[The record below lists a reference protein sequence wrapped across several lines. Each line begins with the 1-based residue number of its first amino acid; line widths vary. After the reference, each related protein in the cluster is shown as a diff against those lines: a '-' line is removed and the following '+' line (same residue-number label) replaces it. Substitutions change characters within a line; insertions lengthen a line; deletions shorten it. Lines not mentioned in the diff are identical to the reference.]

1 MWCIMYNL
9 SYDWSSLLNNRHHKA
24 YPQDTIGN
32 EAMHSSQWIRDIS
45 GSLSL
50 QALRQYIPLWSHL
63 QVLQLQTGTAD
74 HFIWK
79 WSPEPVVISA
89 LRTYHVFFNGQ
100 CGVLGATILRKV
112 HVPSPPPPTIS
123 CSSGLC
129 YLTGAGPRIAYNDT
143 TSRTAGR
150 VLCVQKHRRLCNT
163 CYSIVFSR
171 EVWFTMLH
179 RPGLHALTPSLAVSI
194 PDWWLNSRRRF
205 IKAEH
210 RGYDSLV
217 VLISWLIWK
226 ECNAQIFN
234 NLSSLLA
241 HLATMSDVVCEW
253 ISLLEK
259 WFILV
264 PTIFMVLPNN
274 FNRHKK

>member
-1 MWCIMYNL
+1 M
-9 SYDWSSLLNNRHHKA
+9 
-24 YPQDTIGN
+24 IGN

-163 CYSIVFSR
+163 CYSIVSSAGRYGSPCFIAPACMPSPLPWR
-171 EVWFTMLH
+171 SQYQTGGSTLGGGSSKLSIEVT
-179 RPGLHALTPSLAVSI
+179 I
-194 PDWWLNSRRRF
+194 P
-205 IKAEH
+205 
-210 RGYDSLV
+210 
-217 VLISWLIWK
+217 
-226 ECNAQIFN
+226 
-234 NLSSLLA
+234 
-241 HLATMSDVVCEW
+241 
-253 ISLLEK
+253 
-259 WFILV
+259 
-264 PTIFMVLPNN
+264 
-274 FNRHKK
+274 